1 MLGVPKGHCEVE
13 HLTERSL
20 GRETDMVVDKDAVT
34 ETLRARGDHDRAM
47 LAESA
52 LSRSVDLE
60 RDAGTLHQ
68 LGLNVAD
75 VEQAAAPDTQDDE
88 G

>member
-1 MLGVPKGHCEVE
+1 
-13 HLTERSL
+13 
-20 GRETDMVVDKDAVT
+20 MVVDKDAVT
-34 ETLRARGDHDRAM
+34 EALRAQGDHDRAA

-52 LSRSVDLE
+52 LSRTVDLD

-75 VEQAAAPDTQDDE
+75 VEHAAEITADDSPE
-88 G
+88 D